1 MSNMV
6 NLLTMQVL
14 ELPLHEQLLIK
25 RTMERTLQKDLGGRL
40 GLTQEQVSA
49 VEYGKIKIPNEC
61 RAELIRYLYQE
72 GK

>member
-1 MSNMV
+1 MV

-25 RTMERTLQKDLGGRL
+25 RTMERTLQKDIGERL
-40 GLTQEQVSA
+40 GIAQNQVSDI
-49 VEYGKIKIPNEC
+49 EHGKITIPKEC

>member
-1 MSNMV
+1 MV

-14 ELPLHEQLLIK
+14 ELPLHEQLLVK
-25 RTMERTLQKDLGGRL
+25 RTLENIRQVDLGERL
-40 GLTQEQVSA
+40 GLAQEQVSA
-49 VEYGKIKIPNEC
+49 VERGKIVIPKEC